1 MRSKHGRWWRK
12 EPEEPEVVVEFTSSF
27 RGEEPTTDE
36 ESVEYEAALAEL
48 RAATESRTAV
58 FETYVDT
65 KLQPDPS
72 VRAVARGT
80 TSCPSCG
87 TVFEVPLKSSRKC
100 PACAA
105 RVIVRSHD
113 GNKFVVT
120 AEESEIIAARKKI
133 MASLRKAYSRVEWF
147 GVTAEA
153 LVETLEGLGPGFGPR
168 DASWRLLNLQLV
180 EFAQAGSLSD
190 TSFVCASMARQLC
203 DEGKDYSEILTRSFE
218 LQAKWESQRT
228 LPSDADGLR
237 ILACSCDACV
247 ADDDRVVP
255 WGDLEETA
263 NGLSGPLPHLDCEHA
278 ICPCSYQAHYASSI
292 WVRDREEPH
301 SQ

>member
-12 EPEEPEVVVEFTSSF
+12 GPEEPEVVVEFTSSF
-27 RGEEPTTDE
+27 HGAKPTTEE
-36 ESVEYEAALAEL
+36 ESLEYDAALAEL

-65 KLQPDPS
+65 KLPPDPS
-72 VRAVARGT
+72 ARAVARGT

-120 AEESEIIAARKKI
+120 PEESELIAERKKI

-147 GVTAEA
+147 GVTPEA
-153 LVETLEGLGPGFGPR
+153 LVETLEGLGPGYTPR
-168 DASWRLLNLQLV
+168 DASWQLLNLQLV
-180 EFAQAGSLSD
+180 EFAQAGSLREASV
-190 TSFVCASMARQLC
+190 VCTGMARQLC

-218 LQAKWESQRT
+218 LQAKGESQRT
-228 LPSDADGLR
+228 LPSDANGLR
-237 ILACSCDACV
+237 VSACSCEACI
-247 ADDDRVVP
+247 ADNGRVVL
-255 WGDLEETA
+255 WGDFEETES
-263 NGLSGPLPHLDCEHA
+263 GLSGPLPHLDCEHA
-278 ICPCSYQAHYASSI
+278 ICPCSYQAHYA
-292 WVRDREEPH
+292 PPT
-301 SQ
+301 